1 MAGIVIVPPQTADGS
16 PIAARPQWQFSQ
28 LPLTRQDDGTE
39 LMNINGTAS
48 GTAVIIWNGTGG
60 GDTGGDWTR
69 TGIGAENAA
78 AAKSGTNGLNTQLTS
93 VGDTCVFDN
102 GSMIDVN
109 GTYTALQFWLRP
121 KATPTRSQFR
131 IFWRDSSN
139 DQVGDP
145 VKITDY
151 VDNLDID
158 VWQLVT
164 IPIADFG
171 LTGNV
176 QKLVFRFVLVANQRY
191 NFDDIELYPSGGPY
205 RFQALGAANEVCHVK
220 TIVLSATVDTTSWT
234 KDHFLSISGG
244 LDKGLIIRHRDL
256 STPEVLWSVNIM
268 DNLTLFSRM
277 DVRNEV
283 DYASSIKQYKLI
295 MMPEPASVKLTDS
308 LAIEAV
314 VRDDLSGLNALRA
327 FVQCGKETSA

>member
-1 MAGIVIVPPQTADGS
+1 MGHKKTVDGS
-16 PIAARPQWQFSQ
+16 PIYAGPQWQFSQ
-28 LPLTRQDDGTE
+28 LPFTRQDDGTE
-39 LMNINGTAS
+39 LMNINGTTS
-48 GTAVIIWNGTGG
+48 GTATIIWNGTGG

-78 AAKSGTNGLNTQLTS
+78 ASKSGTNGLNTQLTS

-102 GSMIDVN
+102 GSMIDVA
-109 GTYTALQFWLRP
+109 GSYQALQFWLRP
-121 KATPTRSQFR
+121 KATPTGSQFR
-131 IFWRDSSN
+131 IFWRDN
-139 DQVGDP
+139 ANAQVGTA
-145 VKITDY
+145 VKISDY

-205 RFQALGAANEVCHVK
+205 RFQVIAPANTVYHVTEV
-220 TIVLSATVDTTSWT
+220 ILSFTVDTTSWT

-244 LDKGLIIRHRDL
+244 LTKGLIIRHRDVT
-256 STPEVLWSVNIM
+256 SEEVIWAI
-268 DNLTLFSRM
+268 NLMNNFALFNRLDAHHEIS
-277 DVRNEV
+277 
-283 DYASSIKQYKLI
+283 YASSIKQYKMILDQRD
-295 MMPEPASVKLTDS
+295 ASVRVTSD
-308 LAIEAV
+308 LALEMV
-314 VRDDLSGLNALRA
+314 VRDDLSTLNEMRA
-327 FVQCGKETSA
+327 YVQYGEEEA